1 VDIEDPELDEVPE
14 LVDIEDEEL
23 VPEFVEVCEFKL
35 EDELVEVCEFVVIED
50 ADPEDI
56 EDEELVP
63 EFVEVCEFKLEPEFV
78 AAGEFV
84 GIEDEDPEEVC
95 EFVGLGLELTDIEA
109 ELELQGESLF
119 VIEFE
124 DKIVLLAENVYNLEG
139 VTVLHCVVEMLYCP
153 VPVPIMEFVAAAVS
167 LLVPRLEEELD
178 PNADG
183 DSVKTEDLDGVD
195 EEDSEGEFP
204 FVDIVDTDEL
214 PVIEIELDELWDSE
228 AENDSIG
235 EELMNEL
242 EDGLPDPD
250 IVC

>member
-1 VDIEDPELDEVPE
+1 VDIEDLELDEVPE

-23 VPEFVEVCEFKL
+23 VPEFVAVCEFKL
-35 EDELVEVCEFVVIED
+35 DPDLVEVCELVGIED
-50 ADPEDI
+50 SDPEDI
-56 EDEELVP
+56 EDGELEPELVDVEDEELVA
-63 EFVEVCEFKLEPEFV
+63 EFV

-84 GIEDEDPEEVC
+84 DIEDEDPEEVC

-109 ELELQGESLF
+109 ELELEGESLF

-153 VPVPIMEFVAAAVS
+153 VPVPIMEFVATAVS

-183 DSVKTEDLDGVD
+183 DFVKTEDLDGVD

-204 FVDIVDTDEL
+204 FVDMLDIDEL
-214 PVIEIELDELWDSE
+214 PVIEIELDELTDSE
-228 AENDSIG
+228 EEKDSIG
-235 EELMNEL
+235 EELMNED
-242 EDGLPDPD
+242 EEGLPDPD